1 MSDDPDN
8 PGSFW
13 RLLCHLIDEM
23 SWKMVCAMGLIS
35 FFFFYGA
42 TNAAIKLAG
51 RNLATYETQPGPIIA
66 LGSAVLVVIVA
77 TAIKLR
83 PRS

>member
-1 MSDDPDN
+1 MPDNSDN

-13 RLLCHLIDEM
+13 RLICHLLDEM
-23 SWKMVCAMGLIS
+23 PWKMVCAMGLVS

-42 TNAAIKLAG
+42 TNAAIKLTG
-51 RNLATYETQPGPIIA
+51 RNLATFETQPGPIIGA
-66 LGSAVLVVIVA
+66 GSALLIVIIA